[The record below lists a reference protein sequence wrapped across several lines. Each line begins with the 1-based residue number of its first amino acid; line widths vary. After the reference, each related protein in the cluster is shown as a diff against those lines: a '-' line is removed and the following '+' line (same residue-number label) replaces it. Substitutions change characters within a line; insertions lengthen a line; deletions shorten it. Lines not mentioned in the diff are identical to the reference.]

1 MGCAN
6 SKEAPP
12 AEGDAPAV
20 QRTDSERDFEARL
33 AAVVAARHRA
43 VCDDAS
49 SLATPPA
56 TAPLPAG
63 TPAKKSLKKTKRTP
77 PASDSDGFPASMGSS
92 ETQIPAGLRFV
103 PLPLSPNDSVTGCNN
118 PLLVLSDVPEDRT
131 VGTDSEVL
139 ASTQSFEFG
148 GLSLT
153 EDGRPRPAAPAPRQA
168 SPDGARFT
176 PAKTATPT
184 QTTGS
189 TERRPMAT
197 PARDDVPMG
206 SDASLDRLVTD
217 SANASPFASVNS
229 VARDLPLGAL
239 PSLPV

>member
-12 AEGDAPAV
+12 SEGDAPAV

-43 VCDDAS
+43 VCDEAS
-49 SLATPPA
+49 SLATPPPA
-56 TAPLPAG
+56 APRPAG
-63 TPAKKSLKKTKRTP
+63 KPAKKASKKTKRTP
-77 PASDSDGFPASMGSS
+77 PASATDDFPSSLPASG
-92 ETQIPAGLRFV
+92 TQIPAGLRFV
-103 PLPLSPNDSVTGCNN
+103 PLSLDDPVAGYNN